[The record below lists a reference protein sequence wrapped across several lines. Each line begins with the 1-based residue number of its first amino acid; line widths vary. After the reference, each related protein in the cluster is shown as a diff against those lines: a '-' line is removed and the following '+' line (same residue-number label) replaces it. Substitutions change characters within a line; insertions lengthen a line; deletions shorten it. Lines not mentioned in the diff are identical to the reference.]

1 MAHADLTN
9 HLKQTISD
17 HRVSRSE
24 RRALQALAA
33 EIDLDQHQLSLLKS
47 RVFEIARNELISPD
61 AKEVNEW
68 VESVLKAIRPPTD
81 RPTIESEALFSPDDA
96 CALKIVSLIQ
106 RARSSIDVCVFTI
119 TDNRIADALCDATRR
134 RIAIRVISDDDK
146 SFDRGSDLQRISD
159 SGIEVRTDNA
169 PSHMHHKYA
178 IFDRKWLLTGS
189 YNWTRSASNE
199 NEENIVVTNDPNLS
213 EEFQRHFDR
222 LWKKYG

>member
-1 MAHADLTN
+1 MAHTDLTN

-47 RVFEIARNELISPD
+47 KVFEIARNELISPD

-134 RIAIRVISDDDK
+134 RIAIR
-146 SFDRGSDLQRISD
+146 SFRMTINHLTGARIFNEFLTPESKC
-159 SGIEVRTDNA
+159 ERTTQFRICIT
-169 PSHMHHKYA
+169 ST
-178 IFDRKWLLTGS
+178 RSLTGS
-189 YNWTRSASNE
+189 
-199 NEENIVVTNDPNLS
+199 
-213 EEFQRHFDR
+213 
-222 LWKKYG
+222 GC